1 MGAIARPRPLS
12 DGRLRVLVADAT
24 RMGGQLIAASLRRSR
39 YRFDVQA
46 VSADSSEA
54 CRALERQ
61 RPDVAVISA
70 ELPDGRLTG
79 FRVLHQ
85 LRATAS
91 GTAGVML
98 LNSNEPEL
106 IVDSFRFGA
115 RGVFCRDASFKALPK
130 CILSVRQGQVWISNS
145 QLEFLLEVLVK
156 FKPMQLIKT
165 GGMRFL
171 TQREQQITNLVAEGL
186 RNKEISLK
194 LNVSEHTVKNYIFR
208 IFEKLGLSTR
218 VELALYALSETE
230 ILSGQVLPSS
240 IGGGGQSGGK

>member
-1 MGAIARPRPLS
+1 VNAIARPKPVS

-46 VSADSSEA
+46 VSADAPDA
-54 CRALERQ
+54 CRALESQ
-61 RPDVAVISA
+61 KPDVAVISA
-70 ELPDGRLTG
+70 ELPDGRLSG

-91 GTAGVML
+91 DTAAVML
-98 LNSNEPEL
+98 LNNNEPEL

-115 RGVFCRDASFKALPK
+115 RGVFCRDSSYSTLPK
-130 CILSVRQGQVWISNS
+130 CILSVRQGQVWISNT
-145 QLEFLLEVLVK
+145 QLEFLLEVLIK

-171 TQREQQITNLVAEGL
+171 TQREQQVTNLVAEGL

-194 LNVSEHTVKNYIFR
+194 LNVSEHTVKNYMFR

-218 VELALYALSETE
+218 VELALYALSESE
-230 ILSGQVLPSS
+230 MLSGQPLSPSVRDRADS
-240 IGGGGQSGGK
+240 AEG